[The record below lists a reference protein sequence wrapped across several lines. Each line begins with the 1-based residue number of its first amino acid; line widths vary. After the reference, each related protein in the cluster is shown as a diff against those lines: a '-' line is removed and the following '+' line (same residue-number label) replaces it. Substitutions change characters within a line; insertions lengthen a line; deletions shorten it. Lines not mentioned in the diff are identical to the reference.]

1 MAEAAKTQEPSTE
14 ELLARMRRL
23 LTEDDSKSAQHRT
36 ASANPEPPAPASA
49 HGLKSGLP
57 AVSEDSLDEETIS
70 QRVPAM
76 GKPTD
81 AMGAQTPQ
89 PADTSSDSALKP
101 GTASQ
106 SFALDSDAEPRLGHT
121 GEQVSTPSDGDD
133 SAPGGREREQLISG
147 EAKNAVHAAF
157 DALAQTVLVDNAR
170 TLEDLVGEMLRPMLT
185 AWLNDNLPTVVER
198 LVRAEIERVSRGK
211 R

>member
-14 ELLARMRRL
+14 ELLARMRRIIA
-23 LTEDDSKSAQHRT
+23 EDDSKSAQHRT

-57 AVSEDSLDEETIS
+57 AADSLDEETIS
-70 QRVPAM
+70 QRIPAM

-81 AMGAQTPQ
+81 AMGAQIPQ

-101 GTASQ
+101 GTAPQ
-106 SFALDSDAEPRLGHT
+106 SFALDSNAEPRLGHM
-121 GEQVSTPSDGDD
+121 GEQVSTPSDGDH
-133 SAPGGREREQLISG
+133 SALSGREREQLISG
-147 EAKNAVHAAF
+147 EVKNAVHAAF

-198 LVRAEIERVSRGK
+198 LVRAEIGRVSRGK